1 MIPERM
7 RSYSRPC
14 RIFGGRFS
22 VRRVSGV
29 PVTVLSRVLLNTFLS
44 VHSHSRQ
51 TVAFAANPM
60 VLHRNLALRGV
71 SFALAFMLLAVF
83 SIGCQPAAE
92 EEMPVEEAPAPVVLT
107 DVWVL
112 EEGLNRPE
120 SAVYDAARD
129 VLYVSNINFDGPGS
143 IAKVS
148 TDGMMVD
155 SMWVSDLSAPK
166 GIELGGDIL
175 YVADENTL
183 LEIDLDSGEILAE
196 HVVEGDEVYLND
208 VTVGEDGAV
217 YVSDSRFSKV
227 YALQDGSFDVW
238 LEHGNVLVPNGV
250 HVIGDELYIAAA
262 DSTAEEPGQARYLQ
276 AISFADMSVRALHG
290 TEPEGALDAVEPDGM
305 GGLFVSDWGGGR
317 LLHFRD
323 GEGLTLLRTPG
334 QGTADVE
341 FVTDTQMLYVP
352 VMMSDQLLALKVSM

>member
-1 MIPERM
+1 M
-7 RSYSRPC
+7 
-14 RIFGGRFS
+14 
-22 VRRVSGV
+22 
-29 PVTVLSRVLLNTFLS
+29 L
-44 VHSHSRQ
+44 
-51 TVAFAANPM
+51 
-60 VLHRNLALRGV
+60 LHRNFVSRGA
-71 SFALAFMLLAVF
+71 SFALVFVLLTVF
-83 SIGCQPAAE
+83 VIGCQSAAQDGTPAE
-92 EEMPVEEAPAPVVLT
+92 EQPAPVVLT
-107 DVWVL
+107 EVWLL

-120 SAVYDAARD
+120 SVVYDAARD
-129 VLYVSNINFDGPGS
+129 VLYVSNINFEGPGS

-155 SMWVSDLSAPK
+155 SMWVSDLAAPK
-166 GIELGGDIL
+166 GIALGGDIL

-183 LEIDLDSGEILAE
+183 LEIDLDSGEIMAE

-238 LEHGNVLVPNGV
+238 LAHDNVLVPNGV
-250 HVIGDELYIAAA
+250 HVVGDELYIAAS
-262 DSTAEEPGQARYLQ
+262 DSTAEEPGQGRYLQ
-276 AISFADMSVRALHG
+276 AISFADQSVRALHG

-317 LLHFRD
+317 LLHFRE

-341 FVTDTQMLYVP
+341 FVADTKMLYVP
-352 VMMSDQLLALKVSM
+352 VMMSNQLIAFEVSM